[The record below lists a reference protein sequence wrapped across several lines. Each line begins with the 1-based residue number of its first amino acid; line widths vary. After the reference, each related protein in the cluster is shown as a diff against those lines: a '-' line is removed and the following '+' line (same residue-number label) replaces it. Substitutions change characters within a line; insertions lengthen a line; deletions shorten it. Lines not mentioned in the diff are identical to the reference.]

1 MKFVMS
7 YSCGESGEYHTLVT
21 DGPIFHRPLA
31 FKTGKIL
38 DFGMTRWWIWCRH
51 KRIYRRNR
59 HPGR

>member
-31 FKTGKIL
+31 FKTGEIL
-38 DFGMTRWWIWCRH
+38 DFGMISVVD
-51 KRIYRRNR
+51 IV
-59 HPGR
+59 PA